1 MAIKTYALTTIQRTA
16 DYIGLGTISV
26 GSTTETILERLIDSV
41 TEFVENY
48 IGYRIQLTTYTN
60 EEYNTQK
67 GDTLLLRHFPVGT
80 FTRLQRRTSSLNAA
94 SWETIDGEFYHV
106 DTATGVIT
114 GAGGWR
120 FARTIKGY
128 RATYAAGYDFDNAA
142 TFLQSTEAADLE
154 LAAWMLITTIYN
166 RRKGGVGIK
175 SEAIGDYRVV
185 YARSLMES
193 EDIKALLDKYRKI
206 DYEGP
211 ITPINT

>member
-16 DYIGLGTISV
+16 DYIGLGTITA
-26 GSTTETILERLIDSV
+26 GSSTETILERLIDSV

-48 IGYRIQLTTYTN
+48 IGYRVKKTTYTD
-60 EEYNTQK
+60 EEYDTQK
-67 GDTLLLRHFPVGT
+67 GDTLLLRHFPVST
-80 FTRLQRRTSSLNAA
+80 FTQLQRRNSALNAD
-94 SWETIDGEFYHV
+94 SWETIDGEFYHPEL
-106 DTATGVIT
+106 ATGIIN

-120 FARTIKGY
+120 FARTRKGY
-128 RATYAAGYDFDNAA
+128 RATYTAGYDFDNSA
-142 TFLQSTEAADLE
+142 TFLQDTEGADLE

-211 ITPINT
+211 LTPINV